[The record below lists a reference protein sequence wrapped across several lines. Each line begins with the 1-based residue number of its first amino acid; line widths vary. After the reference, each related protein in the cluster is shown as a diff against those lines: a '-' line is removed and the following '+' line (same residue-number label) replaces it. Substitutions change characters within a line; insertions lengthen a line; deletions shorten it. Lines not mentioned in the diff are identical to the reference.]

1 MRLGFDKNKPP
12 TGIPKLGYD
21 LLRLGRTSFDPTLRS
36 LNRFSLGFGVLIL
49 VVLGAL
55 ENLNSEAFTKSFKKR
70 SRQYELLAFQRLCG
84 HGAFSKFSR
93 GWAS

>member
-1 MRLGFDKNKPP
+1 LGFDSNKPP
-12 TGIPKLGYD
+12 TGVSNLGYD

-36 LNRFSLGFGVLIL
+36 LTRFLLGFGVLIL

-55 ENLNSEAFTKSFKKR
+55 ENPNSEAFRKSFKNQTK
-70 SRQYELLAFQRLCG
+70 QDELLAFQRLCG
-84 HGAFSKFSR
+84 QGAFSKFSR